1 MNNFTLGSVKLETLF
16 VPLAIRSS
24 TKSGCQAKGN
34 AIEDALIINQCVF
47 NNKKY
52 AGYLY
57 PWINSLT
64 NNSQDQW

>member
-34 AIEDALIINQCVF
+34 AIEDALIINQCD
-47 NNKKY
+47 
-52 AGYLY
+52 
-57 PWINSLT
+57 LT
-64 NNSQDQW
+64 IRSMRVSIPVDKLANQ

>member
-34 AIEDALIINQCVF
+34 AIEDALIINQCD
-47 NNKKY
+47 
-52 AGYLY
+52 
-57 PWINSLT
+57 LT
-64 NNSQDQW
+64 IRSMRGIYTRR

>member
-34 AIEDALIINQCVF
+34 AIEDALIINQCD
-47 NNKKY
+47 
-52 AGYLY
+52 
-57 PWINSLT
+57 LT
-64 NNSQDQW
+64 IRSMWGIYTRG

>member
-34 AIEDALIINQCVF
+34 AIEDALIINQC
-47 NNKKY
+47 
-52 AGYLY
+52 
-57 PWINSLT
+57 
-64 NNSQDQW
+64 D